1 MLISRARYER
11 DMAGLRAEAARL
23 MKERDTACEE
33 RDAFK
38 AAAKTSAEHFVQA
51 DAEKGQLVAAEQRRE
66 ALDIVKG
73 KRLIEGGRTGTMPS
87 SLTLAARDNER
98 ARGLQAQLDILQTAV
113 LRCTCGGAA

>member
-23 MKERDTACEE
+23 LKERDTAREE
-33 RDAFK
+33 RNVFQ

-51 DAEKGQLVAAEQRRE
+51 DTEKE
-66 ALDIVKG
+66 
-73 KRLIEGGRTGTMPS
+73 RLIEGGRTGALT
-87 SLTLAARDNER
+87 SLATLAARDHER
-98 ARGLQAQLDILQTAV
+98 ARGLQAQLDILQAAV

>member
-23 MKERDTACEE
+23 MKERDTAREE
-33 RDAFK
+33 RDAFQ

-51 DAEKGQLVAAEQRRE
+51 DADKEQLAAAVE
-66 ALDIVKG
+66 G
-73 KRLIEGGRTGTMPS
+73 KPLIEGGRTGGLT
-87 SLTLAARDNER
+87 SLAALAARDHER
-98 ARGLQAQLDILQTAV
+98 ARGLQKQLDILQAAV